1 MKVSRWLLLVVLAA
15 MVSVVGVTRLIHAEA
30 ITLSDENKKN
40 RVIAVKLGF
49 SPPLTWAMDP
59 WAGSDKPFTTIR
71 TEIDKVSKE
80 DQFSRSV
87 LVAYREQARKN
98 PKDPV
103 AQFCW
108 GYAYYKAWND
118 GVQLGTEVENLDTSL
133 DIAWGLQQVPSP
145 HSYEYTRLL
154 FLNSAK
160 RSMYHLGP
168 VGRRLLRHTPED
180 YDVEFYFYEG
190 LASAAT
196 PVERKEALLGAQKL
210 IRQYPERRGAPYGVL
225 AEVYSAQWEKGDVQS
240 GPLAMAAYQKYLSM
254 PPKGLTPQDR
264 QGLEYWMN
272 FIRTHPSGP
281 KGPKIK

>member
-1 MKVSRWLLLVVLAA
+1 MKINSWLSLVCLAMIISAVGIIGLVQAGPRASIDGSRRDRATAVKIGFPPPWNWMADQWTGSDRPYADTKVAINAIAKNGGLNRAVLAA
-15 MVSVVGVTRLIHAEA
+15 Y
-30 ITLSDENKKN
+30 
-40 RVIAVKLGF
+40 
-49 SPPLTWAMDP
+49 
-59 WAGSDKPFTTIR
+59 
-71 TEIDKVSKE
+71 
-80 DQFSRSV
+80 Q
-87 LVAYREQARKN
+87 EQARRN
-98 PKDPV
+98 PKDST
-103 AQFCW
+103 AQYRW
-108 GYAYYKAWND
+108 GYAFETALND
-118 GVQLGTEVENLDTSL
+118 GTSIGTVVQNLDTSL

-160 RSMYHLGP
+160 RSMYKLIP
-168 VGRRLLRHTPED
+168 LARRLLQHTPDD
-180 YDVEFYFYEG
+180 YAVEFFLCKG
-190 LASAAT
+190 LASAT
-196 PVERKEALLGAQKL
+196 TLEGKEEALAYAQKL
-210 IRQYPERRGAPYGVL
+210 IKKYPNRGGPYGAL